1 MSKTKYA
8 AIVHNYNYPTDRFNK
23 EYGTEGANKLILN
36 LIEIAGKQGLVQ
48 GLEFNMDESPAESC
62 TGVNMENW
70 KEVKSALDANGLEII
85 GVAPNLWSSYAFANG
100 TLGAADAKTRKEAL
114 DLVKKAM
121 DLAAKVGS
129 PYVNIWPGQDGYD
142 YYFTTDYPQAYDW
155 WIEGMQAAA
164 DYNPEIKLGFEPKPF
179 EPRSYSTISTVSK
192 SLLMIRDVDRK
203 NVGLNIDVGHML
215 YAHENLGESVALS
228 MREGDKLFHL
238 HMNDN
243 YADADADMMFA
254 SVHFLAFL
262 EMFYLLRKTNYSGWK
277 SLDLFNYRT
286 DPAASIAE
294 GIRWMMA
301 FDELID
307 RVGMDQLGELIK
319 NGNAVENMA
328 FFRKII
334 FQQ

>member
-1 MSKTKYA
+1 
-8 AIVHNYNYPTDRFNK
+8 
-23 EYGTEGANKLILN
+23 
-36 LIEIAGKQGLVQ
+36 
-48 GLEFNMDESPAESC
+48 
-62 TGVNMENW
+62 
-70 KEVKSALDANGLEII
+70 
-85 GVAPNLWSSYAFANG
+85 
-100 TLGAADAKTRKEAL
+100 
-114 DLVKKAM
+114 
-121 DLAAKVGS
+121 
-129 PYVNIWPGQDGYD
+129 
-142 YYFTTDYPQAYDW
+142 
-155 WIEGMQAAA
+155 
-164 DYNPEIKLGFEPKPF
+164 
-179 EPRSYSTISTVSK
+179 
-192 SLLMIRDVDRK
+192 LMIRDVDRK

-262 EMFYLLRKTNYSGWK
+262 EMFYWLRKTNYSGWK